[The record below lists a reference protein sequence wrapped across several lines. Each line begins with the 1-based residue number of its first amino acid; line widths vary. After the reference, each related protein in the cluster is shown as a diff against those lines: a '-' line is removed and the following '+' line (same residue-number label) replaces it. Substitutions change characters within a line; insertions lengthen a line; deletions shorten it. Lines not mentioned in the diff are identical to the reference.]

1 MTLALKIA
9 MSDDFLKS
17 FAAVPRSQQLAV
29 LNFVAKFRQNPMAT
43 GINYER
49 IRDAADPNM
58 RSVRI
63 NDNMRGIVLKPDVGN
78 VYCLLWVDQHDD
90 AYHWARRHRVA
101 IHPDVGSIQIYA
113 VQEEATSVALVMPE
127 VADSVGLFDTLKD
140 REIRRLGVPDE
151 RLAAVRA
158 VKSESELEELEALLP
173 DEAFEALFL
182 FAAGEP
188 FDKIVNEQ
196 SAPAMI
202 DESDFSAALERDS
215 TRRHFVVLTDD
226 SDLEALLA
234 APLERWRVFLHPSQ
248 RKLVERDWNGPVKVT
263 GGAGTGKT
271 VVAMHR
277 AARLA
282 RQYAQLPGRPV
293 LFTTFTKTLAED
305 IRQHL
310 ELLCTPQELEKIQ
323 VVNLDQWASG
333 LLRRFGYSNGLLYNE
348 ADRRRFWQAA
358 MSAMPA
364 SVDLSQQ
371 FMRAEFERVVLP
383 QGCETAEDYMRASRV
398 GRGGQLGRTMRKALW
413 PVFAEYRAQL
423 QAANLREPEEAFREA
438 CQLLRT
444 EKPKL
449 GIRAMVVD
457 EAQDISSAAFE
468 LIRAAVEP
476 AENDLFIVGDAH
488 QRIYRHKVVLS
499 RVGIE
504 VRGRSRSLKVSYRTT
519 DEIRQWACAQL
530 EGCAVDDLD
539 GNVDSLR
546 GYHSLTHGDA
556 PDVIESASL
565 LDDVAHVQSILKQLQ
580 DDGMELRQVC
590 VTARTNDDVDGLA
603 RELQQTG
610 VSCLRL
616 ENSTADDPAV
626 PGVRLATM
634 HRIKGLE
641 FSVVILAAYKGAEN
655 YAEQFSRDEDA
666 GVTEDTELSER
677 CLLHVAATRAKRNL
691 FLLSR
696 PY

>member
-113 VQEEATSVALVMPE
+113 VQEEAASAALVMPE

-158 VKSESELEELEALLP
+158 VKSESELEALEALLP

-182 FAAGEP
+182 FAAGES

-196 SAPAMI
+196 SAPATI

-398 GRGGQLGRTMRKALW
+398 GRGGQLGRAMRKALW

-444 EKPKL
+444 EKPSL

-504 VRGRSRSLKVSYRTT
+504 VRGRSRSLKVNYRTT

-565 LDDVAHVQSILKQLQ
+565 LDDVAHVQGILKQLQ

-641 FSVVILAAYKGAEN
+641 FSVVILAAYKGATN

-691 FLLSR
+691 FLLVR
-696 PY
+696 P

>member
-113 VQEEATSVALVMPE
+113 VQEEAASTALVMPE

-158 VKSESELEELEALLP
+158 VKSESELEALEALLP

-188 FDKIVNEQ
+188 FDKLVNEQ

-468 LIRAAVEP
+468 LIRAAVDP

-504 VRGRSRSLKVSYRTT
+504 VRGRSRSLKVNYRTT

-546 GYHSLTHGDA
+546 GYHSLTHGAA

-565 LDDVAHVQSILKQLQ
+565 LADVVHVQSILKQLQ

-603 RELQQTG
+603 RELQQAG

-641 FSVVILAAYKGAEN
+641 FSVVILAAYKGATN

-691 FLLSR
+691 FLLVR
-696 PY
+696 P

>member
-113 VQEEATSVALVMPE
+113 VQEEAASTALVMPE

-158 VKSESELEELEALLP
+158 VKSESELEALEALLP

-188 FDKIVNEQ
+188 FDKLVNEQ

-468 LIRAAVEP
+468 LIRAAVDP

-504 VRGRSRSLKVSYRTT
+504 VRGRSRSLKVNYRTT

-565 LDDVAHVQSILKQLQ
+565 LADVVHVQSILKQLQ

-603 RELQQTG
+603 RELQQAG

-641 FSVVILAAYKGAEN
+641 FSVVILAAYKGATN

-691 FLLSR
+691 FLLVR
-696 PY
+696 P